1 MIFEIVFKRCCPK
14 VKLYAFD
21 LKLIFLTD
29 YTPKMDLSELPLT
42 HPNLF
47 SNILL
52 NCEPRDLLSCRA
64 TCLTWRSWFS
74 SSSSIWAKFVSKL
87 LETKRTE
94 LFENS
99 SFLKNYRIRKLLEHQ
114 DTDTEAGCLQ
124 LCMKISRILREKS
137 DPKVSQDTMKRV
149 KKLENSIPVM
159 GPPAIFI
166 RVKVDHPVIK
176 KIIGEMLSSFLNC
189 IILDREDAAK
199 EFVKMFVFRSM
210 YGQDGAQNFVYVD
223 NLRPKDDVE
232 EDDSDDNDDGPEG
245 LVLEGEHR
253 LAEALKMSM
262 QSSSRG
268 EKRKHEDE
276 AEAQEGQSSKKARG
290 ENSDQDEE
298 IDEKTSGEVVNEGAI
313 CQTKSIY
320 EIEQG
325 EISELPFPTLLDL
338 LEIDNHVVQTVL
350 IERCR
355 IDRILVIPQF
365 EKFLEYLPRLQ
376 GGGKTIVGCDFDGKV
391 HSINPDSFEG
401 SDNILIG
408 SIDTP
413 LNIASPNPER
423 LLEAWGGRDKR
434 HLWPEFARHLEEV
447 DKVSQADQAKPGP
460 SGVFNP
466 VVMSPND
473 DVNGDGEKNTT
484 LETVPDIFASLAARG
499 ISIVKK

>member
-1 MIFEIVFKRCCPK
+1 MIRF
-14 VKLYAFD
+14 LSYAFAHV
-21 LKLIFLTD
+21 LEFIFLTD
-29 YTPKMDLSELPLT
+29 STPEMDLTELPLT

-47 SNILL
+47 SMILL
-52 NCEPRDLLSCRA
+52 NCYPRDLLSCRA

-74 SSSSIWAKFVSKL
+74 SSSSIWSRFVSKL
-87 LETKRTE
+87 LESKKNY
-94 LFENS
+94 LFDNS

-114 DTDTEAGCLQ
+114 DIEAEAGCLQ
-124 LCMKISRILREKS
+124 LCMKVSRILREKS
-137 DPKVSQDTMKRV
+137 DPKVSQDTMRRV

-166 RVKVDHPVIK
+166 RVKVDHPIIK
-176 KIIGEMLSSFLNC
+176 KIIGEMMSSFLNC

-223 NLRPKDDVE
+223 NLRPKDNE
-232 EDDSDDNDDGPEG
+232 EDDSDDKADGPEG

-253 LAEALKMSM
+253 LSEALKMSL

-268 EKRKHEDE
+268 EKRKGEKVADV
-276 AEAQEGQSSKKARG
+276 QEGRSSKKARG
-290 ENSDQDEE
+290 ESGNQEQDEE
-298 IDEKTSGEVVNEGAI
+298 IGEKTSTGEVVNEGAV
-313 CQTKSIY
+313 CETKSIY
-320 EIEQG
+320 EIVHG

-338 LEIDNHVVQTVL
+338 LEIDNNVVKTVL
-350 IERCR
+350 LERCR

-376 GGGKTIVGCDFDGKV
+376 GGDKTIVGCDFDGKV
-391 HSINPDSFEG
+391 HSINPDSFKG

-423 LLEAWGGRDKR
+423 LLEAWAGQDKR
-434 HLWPEFARHLEEV
+434 HLWPEFAQHLEEA
-447 DKVSQADQAKPGP
+447 DRVSQADQAKPGP

-466 VVMSPND
+466 VVLSPND
-473 DVNGDGEKNTT
+473 KVHKGGETT
-484 LETVPDIFASLAARG
+484 PEPVPDIFASLAARG
-499 ISIVKK
+499 ISIVRK